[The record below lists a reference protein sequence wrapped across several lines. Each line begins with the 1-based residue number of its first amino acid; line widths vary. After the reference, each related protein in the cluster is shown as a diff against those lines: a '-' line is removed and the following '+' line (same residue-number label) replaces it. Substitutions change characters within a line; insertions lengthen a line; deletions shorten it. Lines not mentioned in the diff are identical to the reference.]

1 MTFTVSYYCPHCE
14 TMVDLE
20 RDEYLADKAVTPFP
34 FEGWEYVAPDEAFEA
49 ADGVRFVCGES
60 DAQGLNWRANPWT
73 ETPAGGHEEET
84 AAESTGAEDDLG
96 CGEPFYLS
104 FVKFADGEEL
114 DPRAPLEHVRLAEGQ
129 GTKSPRGPTFGW

>member
-34 FEGWEYVAPDEAFEA
+34 FEGWEYADPDEAFEEA
-49 ADGVRFVCGES
+49 EGVRFVCGES
-60 DAQGLNWRANPWT
+60 ESLGLTWRANPWND
-73 ETPAGGHEEET
+73 EAHDEEEAT
-84 AAESTGAEDDLG
+84 PDSLG

-114 DPRAPLEHVRLAEGQ
+114 DPRNPPEYIRLGAGESI
-129 GTKSPRGPTFGW
+129 KSPRGPTFGR